1 MRIVTAAEM
10 YKMDTYTI
18 EKIGIREDTL
28 MESAG
33 QAVANLMMKKL
44 TPSQNIMIVA
54 GAGNN
59 GGDGFVIARILKSYG
74 YRVDLWIIPP
84 PEKIKGAA
92 KHALDVYFRSG
103 YDVEYFTKNE
113 EKFFKVM
120 STYEVIIDC
129 LLGIGV
135 KGDLRPPYNLIVQ
148 EVNGLKS
155 VQVISVDV
163 PSGVATDGGEVIEAI
178 KADATITIQ
187 NPKVGAFTY
196 PAAYYYGA
204 VSVADIG
211 IPPLVVDECTERK
224 ELWTEQHV
232 LKHLPTRLPNVHK
245 GTNGKGLLIGGSR
258 QMTGAVMLS
267 AKAALR
273 SGAGLLTVAV
283 PDVIHPIVATHCL
296 EAMYLPCATE
306 KGHFQGELAVDFGAF
321 DAVAVGPGMGRTIGG
336 QKVVGEV
343 LKHEAPVVLD
353 ADALFHVKD
362 LLPLLKERKD
372 PTVLTP
378 HTGEMARL
386 CGMPILEVEQKRFE
400 LSKQFAEEHGV
411 YLVLKGPFTIVTTP
425 RGEQFV
431 NPTGNAGL
439 AKGGSG
445 DVLTG
450 MVLAFI
456 MQKASIQAAIS
467 NAVFVHGKAAD
478 LLLEGQHTLTD
489 IMATDVIEKIPNAL
503 KLYQLEYGERCS
515 F

>member
-18 EKIGIREDTL
+18 EKVGIREDTL

-33 QAVANLMMKKL
+33 QAVAKLMIDKL
-44 TPSQNIMIVA
+44 NPSQTIMILA

-74 YRVDLWIIPP
+74 YRADLWIIPP

-92 KHALDVYFRSG
+92 KHALDVYLRSG
-103 YDVEYFTKNE
+103 YNVQYFTENE
-113 EKFFKVM
+113 EKFFKLL
-120 STYEVIIDC
+120 STYDVIIDC

-135 KGDLRPPYNLIVQ
+135 KGDLRAPYNVIIK
-148 EVNGLKS
+148 EVNGLQS
-155 VQVISVDV
+155 AQVISVDV
-163 PSGVATDGGEVIEAI
+163 PSGVAADGGNVIDAI

-196 PAAYYYGA
+196 PAASYYGA
-204 VSVADIG
+204 VSVVDIG

-224 ELWTEQHV
+224 ELWTEKHV
-232 LKHLPTRLPNVHK
+232 LKHLPTRQPHVHK
-245 GTNGKGLLIGGSR
+245 GTNGKALLIGGSR
-258 QMTGAVMLS
+258 EMTGAVMLS

-283 PDVIHPIVATHCL
+283 PDVIHSIVATHLL
-296 EAMYLPCATE
+296 EAMYLPCAT
-306 KGHFQGELAVDFGAF
+306 KKDHFQGELAIDFGRF
-321 DAVAVGPGMGRTIGG
+321 DAVAVGPGMGRTAGG

-343 LKHEAPVVLD
+343 LQQRVPVVLD
-353 ADALFHVKD
+353 ADALFHVTE
-362 LLPLLKERKD
+362 LMLLLKERKE

-378 HTGEMARL
+378 HSGEMARL
-386 CGMPILEVEQKRFE
+386 CGISIEDVEEKRFE
-400 LSKQFAEEHGV
+400 LSKQFAVEYGV

-450 MVLAFI
+450 MILAFI
-456 MQKASIQAAIS
+456 MQYTSVQAAVS

-478 LLLEGQHTLTD
+478 LLLEGKHTHTD
-489 IMATDVIEKIPNAL
+489 IIATDVIEKIPNAL
-503 KLYQLEYGERCS
+503 KLFQP
-515 F
+515 

>member
-1 MRIVTAAEM
+1 MIVLRIVTAAEM

-18 EKIGIREDTL
+18 EKVGIREDAL

-33 QAVANLMMKKL
+33 QAVARLML
-44 TPSQNIMIVA
+44 DQLSPSQTIMVLA

-84 PEKIKGAA
+84 PEKIKGTA
-92 KHALDVYFRSG
+92 KHALDVYLRSG
-103 YDVEYFTKNE
+103 YHVQYFTENE
-113 EKFFKVM
+113 EEFFKRL
-120 STYEVIIDC
+120 SSYDVIIDC

-135 KGDLRPPYNLIVQ
+135 KGDLRPPYNAIIQ
-148 EVNGLKS
+148 EVNGLQS
-155 VQVISVDV
+155 AQVISVDV
-163 PSGVATDGGEVIEAI
+163 PSGAAADGGKVIDAI

-196 PAAYYYGA
+196 PAASYYGA

-211 IPPLVVDECTERK
+211 IPPLVIDECTERK

-232 LKHLPTRLPNVHK
+232 LKHLSTRPPHVHK

-283 PDVIHPIVATHCL
+283 PEVIYSIVATHLL

-306 KGHFQGELAVDFGAF
+306 KDHFQGKLAIDFGRF
-321 DAVAVGPGMGRTIGG
+321 DAVAVGPGMGRTTGG

-343 LKHEAPVVLD
+343 LKQRVPVVLD
-353 ADALFHVKD
+353 ADALFHVKE
-362 LLPLLKERKD
+362 LLPFLKDRKEA
-372 PTVLTP
+372 TVLTP
-378 HTGEMARL
+378 HSGEMARL
-386 CGMPILEVEQKRFE
+386 CGISIEEVEEKRFE
-400 LSKQFAEEHGV
+400 LSKQFAVDYGV

-450 MVLAFI
+450 MILAFI
-456 MQKASIQAAIS
+456 MQNTSVQAAIS

-478 LLLEGQHTLTD
+478 LLIKGKHTHTD
-489 IMATDVIEKIPNAL
+489 ILATDVIEKIPNAL
-503 KLYQLEYGERCS
+503 KTYQPE
-515 F
+515 